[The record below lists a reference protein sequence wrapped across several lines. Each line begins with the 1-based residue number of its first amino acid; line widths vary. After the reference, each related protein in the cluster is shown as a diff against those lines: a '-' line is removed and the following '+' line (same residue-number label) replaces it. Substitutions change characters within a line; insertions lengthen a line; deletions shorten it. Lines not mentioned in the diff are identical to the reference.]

1 VSLSGNDAIEV
12 RAMKKVLVVDD
23 SATETYQI
31 SNILNKYGYDVVSA
45 DTGEQ
50 GVELARKHS
59 PDLVLMD
66 IVMPGINGFQAT
78 RQLNRD
84 PETKSIPVIM
94 VTTKNQDSDREWS
107 RKQGARGYL
116 VKPVPEKE
124 LIDTIETILAAS

>member
-1 VSLSGNDAIEV
+1 
-12 RAMKKVLVVDD
+12 MKTVLVIDD
-23 SATETYQI
+23 SATETFQL
-31 SNILNKYGYDVVSA
+31 SNILNKHGYEVVSA
-45 DTGEQ
+45 DTGEE
-50 GVELARKHS
+50 GVEMARKAS

-84 PETKSIPVIM
+84 PNTKGIPVIM

-116 VKPVPEKE
+116 VKPVPERE
-124 LIDTIETILAAS
+124 LISTIETVLAAS

>member
-1 VSLSGNDAIEV
+1 
-12 RAMKKVLVVDD
+12 MKRVLVVDD
-23 SATETYQI
+23 STTETYQI
-31 SNILNKYGYDVVSA
+31 SSILSKHGYEVVSA
-45 DTGEQ
+45 DTGER
-50 GVELARKHS
+50 GVAIAKTEA

-84 PETKSIPVIM
+84 PKTKSIPVVM

-107 RKQGARGYL
+107 RKQGAKGYL

-124 LIDTIETILAAS
+124 LISTIETILAAG

>member
-1 VSLSGNDAIEV
+1 
-12 RAMKKVLVVDD
+12 MKRVLVVDD
-23 SATETYQI
+23 STTETYHI
-31 SNILNKYGYDVVSA
+31 SNILNKYGYEVVSA

-50 GVELARKHS
+50 GVEKARTES

-78 RQLNRD
+78 RQLHRD
-84 PETKSIPVIM
+84 PQTKSIPVVM

-107 RKQGARGYL
+107 RKQGAKGYL

-124 LIDTIETILAAS
+124 LINTIETILAAG